1 MSVENLVKRA
11 DIERI
16 NATSP
21 FLKWDKWFEG
31 YMMRGESEKIRFG
44 GETYT
49 LEVFH
54 VGRNW
59 AKREKVFWVLRE
71 KRYFYEMGIDS
82 FNHKGEKSFLLPWD
96 LIKVTR
102 EKVLEDLAMREK
114 LKGSVI

>member
-1 MSVENLVKRA
+1 MSVENLVVRA

-16 NATSP
+16 NTPSP
-21 FLKWDKWFEG
+21 RLYWGKWFEG

-54 VGRNW
+54 VGTNW

-71 KRYFYEMGIDS
+71 KRYFYEMDINS
-82 FNHKGEKSFLLPWD
+82 FNWKGEKSFLLPWD

-114 LKGSVI
+114 LKGSAI